1 MIEALSQP
9 FMQRAFGAAIV
20 TGLLLPL
27 IGNYLVP
34 KRLSLVG
41 DASSH
46 AAFAVIALSSL
57 LGFGATFLT
66 YIAPVAAIY
75 AILQLMRRFHVSG
88 DQALATLLA
97 VGGATASLAISLGAR
112 VNLNAILFGSII
124 LVQLEDII
132 IGASVA
138 AAVILFVA
146 GNFGKTLVYTV
157 SEELAKV
164 RGVQVETY
172 SLVFAVAAGLSIVT
186 GIKIAGVLL
195 VTALLAIPTMAASLI
210 SNSFKKS
217 ILLSMLFG
225 ATATTLGIFMSYFLD
240 IAPGAASVMGL
251 MIFLVFCLVLR
262 SMRIRI

>member
-1 MIEALSQP
+1 MSQP
-9 FMQRAFGAAIV
+9 FMQRALGAAVV

-34 KRLSLVG
+34 KRLSLLG

-57 LGFGATFLT
+57 LGFRETLLT
-66 YIAPVAAIY
+66 YLAPVAAIY

-88 DQALATLLA
+88 DQALAALLA

-112 VNLNAILFGSII
+112 VNLNAVLFGSLL
-124 LVQLEDII
+124 LVQVEDII
-132 IGASVA
+132 LGVSVA
-138 AAVILFVA
+138 AAVTLFVA

-164 RGVQVETY
+164 RGVQVGAYTF
-172 SLVFAVAAGLSIVT
+172 VFAVAAGLSIVT

-210 SNSFKKS
+210 SNSFKIS
-217 ILLSMLFG
+217 ILLSILFG
-225 ATATTLGIFMSYFLD
+225 TTATTLGVFISYYLAL
-240 IAPGAASVMGL
+240 APGASSVMVL
-251 MIFLVFCLVLR
+251 MIFLILCLVLR
-262 SMRIRI
+262 SLRIRI